1 MENHTKHK
9 NLEKYKTYLTKEQE
23 YSPLTVKNY
32 LRWVEDY
39 LAFSGDDVSK
49 EKIEEYR
56 DVLVER
62 DIKQKTK
69 NLYLIALRN
78 YITFL
83 NRKGLSTV
91 STASVQLFRDKNGA
105 KLLVLPTE
113 EQIEVFLG
121 DTKKPLSDITARVLH
136 STGLRLHEMMNL
148 RKGELTEKFQVMGKG
163 NKQRTVF
170 CKPEVVKQVREWE
183 KNINDGAQI
192 FQCSSNYI
200 QKLFR
205 WRVNYLGVDITAH
218 TLRHIF
224 ASRLLY
230 NGADIRSVQ
239 ELLGHA
245 SILTTQRYT
254 HPGSKMLEDTY
265 KKFC

>member
-1 MENHTKHK
+1 MKH
-9 NLEKYKTYLTKEQE
+9 LEKYHTYLAKEQE

-39 LAFSGDDVSK
+39 LTFSADEVSK
-49 EKIEEYR
+49 AKIEEYR
-56 DVLVER
+56 DSLVAR

-69 NLYLIALRN
+69 NLFLIALRN

-83 NRKGLSTV
+83 NRKGLSMV

-105 KLLVLPTE
+105 KLLVLPTD
-113 EQIEVFLG
+113 EQIEVFLQ
-121 DTKKPLSDITARVLH
+121 DTKSPLSDITTRVLH

-170 CKPEVVKQVREWE
+170 CKPSVVAEVRKWE
-183 KNINDGAQI
+183 EDISEGGKI
-192 FQCSSNYI
+192 FPLTSNYV

-205 WRVNYLGVDITAH
+205 WRAEHLGVSITAH

-254 HPGSKMLEDTY
+254 HPGSKVLEDTY